1 MATNEEKLVDY
12 LKWVTNDLHQTRRRL
27 QEVEAKEAGRGREP
41 IAIVAMS
48 CRYPG
53 GVRTPDD
60 LWRLVAEGTDAVGGF
75 PTDRGWGVEE
85 LYHPDPDRLG
95 TSYTRDGGFLHD
107 AHHFDAEF
115 FGISPR
121 EAIATDPQHRL
132 LLETAWEAFERA
144 GIEPTSLRGSR
155 TGVFAGVMYSDY
167 GSRLQTH
174 AAEEFEGYIGNGSA
188 SSIASGR
195 LSYTFGLEGPALTID
210 TACSSSLVAIHL
222 AAHAL
227 RQGECTLALA
237 GGVTVMA
244 SPGLFVEF
252 SRQRGLAPDGRCKSF
267 AAAADGAGF
276 AEGAG
281 LLLLERLSDA
291 ERNGHPILAVLRGSA
306 VNQDGASNGLTA
318 PNGPSQQRVIQQA
331 LTGAGLTAD
340 QVDAVEA
347 HGTGTTL
354 GDPIEAQAL
363 LATYGQDRP
372 AEHPLYL
379 GSLKSNIGHT
389 QAAAGVAGV
398 IKMVLAMRHGILP
411 KTLHIDEPSPHVD
424 WTAGA
429 VTLLTEAEPWP
440 ETDHPRRAG
449 ISSFGISGTN
459 AHLIIEQAPTVEPDA
474 VSAADPTTGT
484 GDARPVPWLLSART
498 PQALRDQAQ
507 RLHAHIDAHPELDPI
522 AVAHTLATRRT
533 TFDHR
538 AAVVADKREDFL
550 LGLTALAQGQ
560 VSTTTLRHHHTP
572 AAGRVAFM
580 YTGQGSQRPGMG
592 GQLRLAHPVFA
603 DAFENACAHLDPHLD
618 TPLRDVIDHH
628 PELLDQTR
636 YTQPALFAL
645 HIALHHLLTHHGIT
659 PDYLIGHS
667 IGELTAAHLAGV
679 LTLPDAATLVTTRA
693 RLMQTAPTGGTMIAI
708 NTAPTELAELLDG
721 HQNLVS
727 IAAHNAPH
735 ATVISGD
742 RELCLHIAGQ
752 ARAAGHKTKELKVS
766 HAFHS
771 PHMDPI
777 LDEFHTIA
785 STLTYH
791 PPHTPLIS
799 NTTGTIATTEQLTD
813 PTYWT
818 NHIRHAVH
826 FHDGI
831 TTLHHQNVTTYLELG
846 PDTTLTTLT
855 QETVHALRRDESGAR
870 GESAFVPLLRGH
882 RPQAR
887 SVATALATAHL
898 HGVSVD
904 WPSVLTGPAGPPPPV
919 DLPTYAY
926 QRQRLWLDVPESP
939 GAEAGFDGVAEAP
952 ADARFWAAVENDDP
966 DALADALHVD
976 ADGQAAL
983 RALLPALTAWRRQ
996 RRWWHRVV
1004 WQPVPEPSSAV
1015 LSGTWLLLAPA
1026 DHPAAD
1032 DVFAALGRHGARPI
1046 RIEVPVAADGAPDVH
1061 ALSAALARH
1070 CDPDGVLALAPLDPD
1085 PDPDP
1090 AGRLVRVLTESGIK
1104 APLWLLTHD
1113 AVALRGDAAP
1123 ARPDRALAW
1132 GLARA
1137 VGTGA
1142 PDAPGTVRLVDLP
1155 ERPDGWAT
1163 ARLAGVLAGADIE
1176 DQVAIRATGVFV
1188 RRLVRAAPGARAAD
1202 GGGWKPRGTT
1212 LITGGTTSLGAQ
1224 VARRLARRGAD
1235 HLLLTRAVPG
1245 DTSALEEELA
1255 GLGTRVTVAVC
1266 DPADPAETARLL
1278 ALVPAEHPLSAVLH
1292 TTPAPIAETETVATT
1307 LEDKAVHRSAAAN
1320 LDRATEHLDLSVFV
1334 LFSSLAGLLGTSPD
1348 PADAGTHA
1356 YLEALAHARRQ
1367 RGLPAGVVAWGPW
1380 DSTGAGAVEVDGL
1393 RPVAPQ
1399 PAIEALFEA
1408 LAQAPDRDVPSLVVA
1423 DAAWDRLPARSAGVG
1438 AAALVRD
1445 LAATGASSGPAG
1457 AGAAA
1462 DAGDRSV
1469 EVRRRVLAAPDDA
1482 AGERVLLDI
1491 VLGHV
1496 AALLGHGS
1504 GAAIDADEDFV
1515 ALGFS
1520 SFTAL
1525 ELRNLLSA
1533 AIGVELATVAVF
1545 DNPTPAALARFLR
1558 LEIEAS
1564 EPVPAAV

>member
-95 TSYTRDGGFLHD
+95 TSYTRDGGFLYD
-107 AHHFDAEF
+107 AHHFDPEF

-167 GSRLQTH
+167 GSRLQKH

-291 ERNGHPILAVLRGSA
+291 ERNGHPVLAVLRGSA

-318 PNGPSQQRVIQQA
+318 PNGPSQQRVIRQA

-363 LATYGQDRP
+363 LATYGRDRP

-411 KTLHIDEPSPHVD
+411 KTLHVDEPSPHVD

-429 VTLLTEAEPWP
+429 VTLLTEAKPWP
-440 ETDHPRRAG
+440 DTDHPRRAG
-449 ISSFGISGTN
+449 VSSFGISGTN
-459 AHLIIEQAPTVEPDA
+459 AHLIIEQAPTVEPDTA
-474 VSAADPTTGT
+474 PAADPTTAA

-507 RLHAHIDAHPELDPI
+507 RLHAHIDAHPEIDPI

-592 GQLRLAHPVFA
+592 GQLRVTHPVFA
-603 DAFENACAHLDPHLD
+603 EAFENACAHLDPHLD
-618 TPLRDVIDHH
+618 KPLREVIDHH
-628 PELLDQTR
+628 PELLNQTR

-708 NTAPTELAELLDG
+708 TAAPNELAELLDG
-721 HQNLVS
+721 HQHLVS

-742 RELCLHIAGQ
+742 RELCLHIAEQ
-752 ARAAGHKTKELKVS
+752 ARIEGRKTKELKVS

-785 STLTYH
+785 SSLTYH
-791 PPHTPLIS
+791 PPHTPIVS
-799 NTTGTIATTEQLTD
+799 DTTATIATTEQLTD

-818 NHIRHAVH
+818 NHIRHAVR

-831 TTLHHQNVTTYLELG
+831 TTLHHKNVTTYIELG
-846 PDTTLTTLT
+846 PDTTLTTLA

-939 GAEAGFDGVAEAP
+939 GVDGGFDGVAEAP
-952 ADARFWAAVENDDP
+952 ADARFWTAVENGDP

-1004 WQPVPEPSSAV
+1004 WQPVPEPSNAV

-1032 DVFAALGRHGARPI
+1032 DVFAALGRHGTQPI
-1046 RIEVPVAADGAPDVH
+1046 RIEVPVAADGAPDVD
-1061 ALSAALARH
+1061 ALPAALARY
-1070 CDPDGVLALAPLDPD
+1070 CDPDGVLALAPV
-1085 PDPDP
+1085 DPDP
-1090 AGRLVRVLTESGIK
+1090 AGRLVRVLAESGIK
-1104 APLWLLTHD
+1104 APLWLVTHD

-1137 VGTGA
+1137 AGTGA
-1142 PDAPGTVRLVDLP
+1142 PDGPGSVRLLDLP
-1155 ERPDGWAT
+1155 ERPDERAT
-1163 ARLAGVLAGADIE
+1163 ARLAGVLADADIE
-1176 DQVAIRATGVFV
+1176 DQVAIRAAGVFV
-1188 RRLVRAAPGARAAD
+1188 RRLVRAAPVARAVD
-1202 GGGWKPRGTT
+1202 GDGWKPRGTT
-1212 LITGGTTSLGAQ
+1212 LITEGTTSLGAQ
-1224 VARRLARRGAD
+1224 VARWLARRGAD

-1245 DTSALEEELA
+1245 DTSALEGELA

-1278 ALVPAEHPLSAVLH
+1278 ALVPAEHPLAAVLH
-1292 TTPAPIAETETVATT
+1292 TAPAPTAEYEAITVVD
-1307 LEDKAVHRSAAAN
+1307 EAVHRSAAAN
-1320 LDRATEHLDLSVFV
+1320 LDRATEHLDLSAFV

-1380 DSTGAGAVEVDGL
+1380 VSTGAGAAEADGL

-1423 DAAWDRLPARSAGVG
+1423 DVAWDRLSARFPAVG
-1438 AAALVRD
+1438 TAALVRD
-1445 LAATGASSGPAG
+1445 LAATGAPSGPAG

-1469 EVRRRVLAAPDDA
+1469 EVRRRVLEADDA
-1482 AGERVLLDI
+1482 EGERVLLDI

-1545 DNPTPAALARFLR
+1545 DNPTPGALARFLR